1 MAAINRKH
9 INALNQLLMRGYT
22 KRKDIMA
29 ISVPELLEM
38 GLDEPR
44 MKAVSELMKAVRNG
58 DSFLAFLVDEN
69 STNTADIEEG
79 ETVMEEYPSDEA

>member
-29 ISVPELLEM
+29 ITVPELLEM
-38 GLDEPR
+38 GLDKPR
-44 MKAVSELMKAVRNG
+44 MKAVSELMKAVGNG

-79 ETVMEEYPSDEA
+79 EAVIEEYQSDEA

>member
-29 ISVPELLEM
+29 ITVPELLDM
-38 GLDEPR
+38 GLDKPR

-69 STNTADIEEG
+69 STNTADMEEG
-79 ETVMEEYPSDEA
+79 ETVMEEYQSDEA

>member
-29 ISVPELLEM
+29 ITVPELLEM
-38 GLDEPR
+38 GLDKPR
-44 MKAVSELMKAVRNG
+44 MKAVSELMKTVRNG

-79 ETVMEEYPSDEA
+79 EAVMEEYQSDEA

>member
-29 ISVPELLEM
+29 ISVPELLEL
-38 GLDEPR
+38 GLDKPR

-58 DSFLAFLVDEN
+58 DSFLTFLVDEN

-79 ETVMEEYPSDEA
+79 EAVMEEYQSDEA

>member
-38 GLDEPR
+38 GLDKPR
-44 MKAVSELMKAVRNG
+44 MKAVSELMKAGRNG

-79 ETVMEEYPSDEA
+79 ETVVEEYQSDEA

>member
-29 ISVPELLEM
+29 ITVPELLDM
-38 GLDEPR
+38 GLDKPR
-44 MKAVSELMKAVRNG
+44 MKAVS
-58 DSFLAFLVDEN
+58 
-69 STNTADIEEG
+69 
-79 ETVMEEYPSDEA
+79 